1 MCCLNE
7 NMPSPITE
15 NRNKDYQ
22 LPIDERQLFINNGY
36 LHTGSAN
43 NRNNCNSVDNG
54 IAMDDATGILLE
66 EKNANGPSKPIIVNF
81 GPGGTTTRTAVGGST
96 SAGRRTLSIV
106 TLCKEAKSRNSLLLA
121 ASVLIVLGAVFGGLL
136 IYSVSG
142 SACSDG
148 KYQFTVDCL

>member
-1 MCCLNE
+1 
-7 NMPSPITE
+7 MPSPIIE

-22 LPIDERQLFINNGY
+22 LPVDERQLFINNGY

-81 GPGGTTTRTAVGGST
+81 GPTGTTTRTAVGGSA
-96 SAGRRTLSIV
+96 SAGRRTLSV
-106 TLCKEAKSRNSLLLA
+106 AALCKEAKSRNSLLIA
-121 ASVLIVLGAVFGGLL
+121 AGVLIVLGAVCGGLVIYL
-136 IYSVSG
+136 IGGPECSG
-142 SACSDG
+142 G
-148 KYQFTVDCL
+148 E